1 MENRLLSLTLMMVI
15 IGPPDYGYS
24 QPAMFQHPEITPKP
38 VPPPVV
44 APAATVPVPL
54 PVPVP
59 VPRKPEPTAST
70 STGGDNIFAEMN
82 SGVSTKDLDVTAI
95 ITSRLNAMRKLQDNP
110 LDSEALKLMYNTQ
123 KDVS

>member
-1 MENRLLSLTLMMVI
+1 
-15 IGPPDYGYS
+15 
-24 QPAMFQHPEITPKP
+24 MFQQPEITPTP

-44 APAATVPVPL
+44 APAAV

-59 VPRKPEPTAST
+59 VSVSVPRRPEPAAST
-70 STGGDNIFAEMN
+70 STGGDNIFAEMT
-82 SGVSTKDLDVTAI
+82 SGGSTKDLDVTAI

-123 KDVS
+123 KDVSYSSLWLRIDHDKNNYPKTAFSPTQL